1 MSMEI
6 SAVVTYIP
14 FFFVFLPLN
23 NITTMKRIMLF
34 VAASIFFAACQDE
47 PDEPINPNAPIE
59 YPATADVIYD
69 AVTDYDGNTY
79 DAVRI
84 GSQVWMAANLRT
96 THYANGE
103 PVEGHSPSTNTSK
116 YGLLYDWHTTMH
128 GANSSS
134 NNPSGVQGICPNG
147 WHVPSDAEWTQMTS
161 YLSSHSEY
169 VCGGDDANI
178 AKSLAATHGWQ
189 RADDQYAVGC
199 DLSANNATGFS
210 ARPAGN
216 YYNNYFETEYAA
228 YFWSTTENHS
238 TTAYNR
244 YLYYNVPS
252 VRRNDDY
259 KTYGYSVR
267 CVRD

>member
-1 MSMEI
+1 
-6 SAVVTYIP
+6 
-14 FFFVFLPLN
+14 
-23 NITTMKRIMLF
+23 MKRIIL
-34 VAASIFFAACQDE
+34 VVVASIFFAACQDD
-47 PDEPINPNAPIE
+47 PDDPVSPIDQTE

-103 PVEGHSPSTNTSK
+103 PVESHTPATNNNAAK
-116 YGLLYDWHTTMH
+116 YGLLYDWYATMH

-134 NNPSGVQGICPNG
+134 NNPSGVQGVCPNG
-147 WHVPSDAEWTQMTS
+147 WHVPSDAEWSQLTS

-169 VCGGDDANI
+169 VCGDDAANI
-178 AKSLAATHGWQ
+178 GKSLAAKYGWQ
-189 RADDQYAVGC
+189 RTSDEYTVGC
-199 DLSANNATGFS
+199 DLSSNNATGFS

-216 YYNNYFETEYAA
+216 YYNNNFDSGCAA
-228 YFWSTTENHS
+228 YFWSTTETYS
-238 TTAYNR
+238 TYAYNR
-244 YLYYNVPS
+244 YLYYNAPDVKRS
-252 VRRNDDY
+252 DNY

-267 CVRD
+267 CLRD